1 MRSPLF
7 VPSMPLAVALL
18 AGLPAGAATPAHAQE
33 PLLLRIR
40 PNATLLPEG
49 GGSGERLSDAE
60 VAARAR
66 VAREAVWQR
75 AERRARIAIASVCT
89 GCLGP
94 APLPEPSRAAA
105 PNPEPPSP
113 MTTTPPMR
121 SAEASLP
128 DPRPQTEGDL

>member
-18 AGLPAGAATPAHAQE
+18 AGLPAGAAMPAHAQE

-40 PNATLLPEG
+40 PNAMLLPEG

-89 GCLGP
+89 GCLVP
-94 APLPEPSRAAA
+94 VAPPEPLRAAA
-105 PNPEPPSP
+105 PEPPSP
-113 MTTTPPMR
+113 MTMTLPMR
-121 SAEASLP
+121 SAEASPP